1 MGSRV
6 RIFMSCLV
14 VAVLTLICSIL
25 TPILPI
31 PSLLSR
37 ITTEKLDKE
46 KNRYLELEKTNE
58 SQIVVIEKLSEEYQD
73 VSTQLTELRLTLSH
87 HQTNNEQWET
97 EKADI
102 LHKHTIRIHELQT
115 EINDLINTQTNQE
128 EEYKC
133 AMDDMEQLNVENS
146 EYLEKIQEYEKRV
159 VELEEQESEFEASR
173 VKFR

>member
-1 MGSRV
+1 M
-6 RIFMSCLV
+6 
-14 VAVLTLICSIL
+14 LTLICLPIL
-25 TPILPI
+25 TSISSHISPFPTT
-31 PSLLSR
+31 
-37 ITTEKLDKE
+37 TTEKLDKE

-73 VSTQLTELRLTLSH
+73 VSSQLTELRLTLSH
-87 HQTNNEQWET
+87 HQTNNDQWET

-146 EYLEKIQEYEKRV
+146 DYLEKIEKYEKRV
-159 VELEEQESEFEASR
+159 VELEGQEGEFEVSR

>member
-1 MGSRV
+1 MP
-6 RIFMSCLV
+6 CP
-14 VAVLTLICSIL
+14 AIL
-25 TPILPI
+25 TPISSPI
-31 PSLLSR
+31 SLLSR
-37 ITTEKLDKE
+37 TTTEKLDKE
-46 KNRYLELEKTNE
+46 KNRYHELEKTNE

-73 VSTQLTELRLTLSH
+73 VSSQLTELRLTLSH
-87 HQTNNEQWET
+87 HQTNNDQWET

-146 EYLEKIQEYEKRV
+146 EYLEKIEKYEKRV
-159 VELEEQESEFEASR
+159 VELEELESEFEASR